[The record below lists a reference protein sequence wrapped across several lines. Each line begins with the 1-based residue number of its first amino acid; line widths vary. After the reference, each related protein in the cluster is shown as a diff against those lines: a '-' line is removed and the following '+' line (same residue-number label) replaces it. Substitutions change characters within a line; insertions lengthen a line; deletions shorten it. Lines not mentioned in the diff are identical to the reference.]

1 MKYLKVSLIVF
12 MLVTILLMTNGTAS
26 ASTSVTVIEFKGIQT
41 CQFPDMTP
49 YMTPLPSGNIQV
61 KDWPTKCTNEV
72 YDVITGALVVPISI
86 THIGYF
92 NALMKPDGT
101 GQYWGDCPGSG
112 WQAHFE
118 GTMTA
123 TSSAAFL
130 HGTGKIGGPFE
141 GMMFQMNSLSNASTS
156 GATVLTGR
164 LIIPNDK

>member
-1 MKYLKVSLIVF
+1 MKYLKISLIG
-12 MLVTILLMTNGTAS
+12 LTLLTILLMTSGPVSAS
-26 ASTSVTVIEFKGIQT
+26 ASVTIIEFKGKQT

-49 YMTPLPSGNIQV
+49 YMTFLPSGNIQV
-61 KDWPTKCTNEV
+61 KDWPTLCTNEV
-72 YDVITGALVVPISI
+72 YDVKTGALVAPISI

-123 TSSAAFL
+123 TGVTSYI
-130 HGTGKIGGPFE
+130 HGTGEIGGLFE
-141 GMMFQMNSLSNASTS
+141 GMMFQMNSISNAST
-156 GATVLTGR
+156 GGVTVLTGR
-164 LIIPNDK
+164 LIIPNNK